1 MNLLLNFMNSNI
13 DTHNIFWGAIIG
25 FLTMMVCAGLSLW
38 WYLSSSQKMADA
50 KNRIIKEINI
60 RDGFSH
66 KSKDNYKERFS
77 KARKKAVD
85 LEADKKLNFFAKG
98 QPSFAI
104 ICGIL
109 SILIGVSALYE
120 L

>member
-1 MNLLLNFMNSNI
+1 MINLLLNSGNV
-13 DTHNIFWGAIIG
+13 FWGAIIG
-25 FLTMMVCAGLSLW
+25 FVVMMVCAGLSLW
-38 WYLSSSQKMADA
+38 WYLSSTKKLNVAKQK
-50 KNRIIKEINI
+50 IIREINI

-77 KARKKAVD
+77 KARKSAVS

>member
-1 MNLLLNFMNSNI
+1 MTHILINSGDI
-13 DTHNIFWGAIIG
+13 LWGAIIG
-25 FLTMMVCAGLSLW
+25 FSSMIICAALCLW
-38 WYLSSSQKMADA
+38 WYLRSSSKLLIVRNQH
-50 KNRIIKEINI
+50 IKDINI

-77 KARKKAVD
+77 KKRRAAVE
-85 LEADKKLNFFAKG
+85 LEADKKMNFFAKG

-109 SILIGVSALYE
+109 SVIIAVSALFE